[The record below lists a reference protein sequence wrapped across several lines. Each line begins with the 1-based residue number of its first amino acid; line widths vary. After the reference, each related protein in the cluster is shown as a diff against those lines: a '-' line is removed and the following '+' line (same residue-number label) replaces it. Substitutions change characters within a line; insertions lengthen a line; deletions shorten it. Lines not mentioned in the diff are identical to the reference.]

1 VVALRKMVSFV
12 GLQFQV
18 VDQKAQMRSWLGTEV
33 DVVERLILV
42 AEVQEQEQEMDF
54 LASYSCEEV
63 GLYMEEY

>member
-12 GLQFQV
+12 GLQSQV

-42 AEVQEQEQEMDF
+42 AEVQEQEMDF
-54 LASYSCEEV
+54 LACYSCEEV